1 MLRYFPWY
9 LFLFDWTS
17 MQFILLYCDMLVIW
31 RTWCFH
37 MFPYVSRHVGCLLD
51 LLKDVKICEARCHIL
66 SLPWRQ
72 GAHRLSAGP
81 GSVAQHTA
89 ICGEPRAVGYH
100 FGQAMAMEML
110 MGKAQQMLK
119 RCATERLL
127 EIGNR
132 KRGLSKTNMKQLH
145 LFTSLYISLSLSSCF
160 SLFFD
165 FGFLNVSEQSSLKV
179 DKFDGVSRVFMWSW
193 SALCS
198 AGSCSQERQ
207 HMYLESSRVVLKA

>member
-1 MLRYFPWY
+1 M
-9 LFLFDWTS
+9 
-17 MQFILLYCDMLVIW
+17 
-31 RTWCFH
+31 
-37 MFPYVSRHVGCLLD
+37 D

-66 SLPWRQ
+66 SLRDAKELTDFQLVQAPWPSTRPSVVNLVQ
-72 GAHRLSAGP
+72 LDITLARLWLWDA
-81 GSVAQHTA
+81 
-89 ICGEPRAVGYH
+89 
-100 FGQAMAMEML
+100 

-132 KRGLSKTNMKQLH
+132 KEVSRNNMKQLH
-145 LFTSLYISLSLSSCF
+145 LFTSLYISLSSCF

>member
-1 MLRYFPWY
+1 MVSLSLRLNVNAIHFAILWY
-9 LFLFDWTS
+9 VGNLAN
-17 MQFILLYCDMLVIW
+17 M
-31 RTWCFH
+31 
-37 MFPYVSRHVGCLLD
+37 MFPYVSICFETCGMSPGSFEGCEDMWGTLPYL
-51 LLKDVKICEARCHIL
+51 VA
-66 SLPWRQ
+66 PWRQ

-89 ICGEPRAVGYH
+89 ICCEPRAVGYH
-100 FGQAMAMEML
+100 FGQAMAMGCYGQSTADAKEMCNWETSWDW
-110 MGKAQQMLK
+110 KSQ
-119 RCATERLL
+119 
-127 EIGNR
+127 
-132 KRGLSKTNMKQLH
+132 RGLSKQHETT
-145 LFTSLYISLSLSSCF
+145 TSLYISLHLFLSLSLSLSSCF